1 MPLPMIT
8 REKHKKKNK
17 KQQQQT
23 KMLKLATILQHES
36 IYDVFVVYLFVKL

>member
-8 REKHKKKNK
+8 REKHKKK

>member
-8 REKHKKKNK
+8 REKQKKK